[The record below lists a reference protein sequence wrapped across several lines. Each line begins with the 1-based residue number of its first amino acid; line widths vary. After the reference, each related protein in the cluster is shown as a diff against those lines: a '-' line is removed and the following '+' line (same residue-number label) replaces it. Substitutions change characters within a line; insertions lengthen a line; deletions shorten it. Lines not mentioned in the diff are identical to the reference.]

1 MSVVPKAGASRGAL
15 ILGSRS
21 SYPPHMLQESHT
33 WDRVWSIPERFAHL
47 MHEEKAMAC
56 RPARLHR
63 SVDDCRRE
71 ATGRYRHT
79 RRTSWD
85 IVARAPRVSGNA
97 TWATWMDHSWI
108 CAWGV
113 LGIPLPW
120 QTTFMKDQREG
131 DTGYNEP
138 CPHLCTRSTALR

>member
-85 IVARAPRVSGNA
+85 IVARERQRDMGDVDGSLLDLCLGE
-97 TWATWMDHSWI
+97 SW
-108 CAWGV
+108 GS
-113 LGIPLPW
+113 
-120 QTTFMKDQREG
+120 
-131 DTGYNEP
+131 P
-138 CPHLCTRSTALR
+138 CPWANNFYERPEGGRHRIQ